1 MIQFKLLFGGFGRI
15 GVEAIAAALILTL
28 TNAIV
33 ACGSM
38 IITGSND
45 ALSQAEQTDHPELI
59 QIKGRFNRA
68 LFETPRRGYLP
79 PLTLPVYEPL
89 IDPEKLVSAGSGA
102 VVLMRQSL
110 LRNVVSPDGF
120 LNTYL
125 FGIEPDLEQRVS
137 RFSVARGRFLRSDEQ
152 SAAVLD
158 KASAETLDVGLGDHI
173 AVRKADG
180 LDFALTVVG
189 VLNDFELRDAPPRTI
204 EAATLRPAASVV
216 AGGVFVTL
224 RSSQQIF
231 GRATLTDALLIAPKR
246 TDVITLVDGLRQT
259 FRLEPGVFVIER
271 FSRFQ
276 RKVQDFTLSL
286 SFFSTIV
293 VAAAALAGGLVGLLL
308 SDVYADRRQQHAI
321 LAALGF
327 PPVRNLLMLISV
339 GLYIAAVGASVGV
352 LMAVLVAPAQFSMP
366 SLMADL
372 GSVEPR
378 VNVAVG
384 ASAAILSML
393 VCAISLAPVAW
404 RLSHQSLAAE
414 LTETGA

>member
-1 MIQFKLLFGGFGRI
+1 TRLHPRRATGLFSAAPILRFCRGYCRVRRCMDSPAGSLKRIVRCARDCGITVFGGLADCSCGGPDVAAMQPAGRANPGTGVIKLKLLFGGFGRI
-15 GVEAIAAALILTL
+15 GLEAIAAAVILTL
-28 TNAIV
+28 TNAIC
-33 ACGSM
+33 ACGLM
-38 IITGSND
+38 IITASKN
-45 ALSQAEQTDHPELI
+45 ALSQAEKIDRPDVI

-68 LFETPRRGYLP
+68 LFETPRRGNLSP
-79 PLTLPVYEPL
+79 PTLPVYEPL
-89 IDPEKLVSAGSGA
+89 IAPEKLVSTASGA
-102 VVLMRQSL
+102 VILMRQSL
-110 LRNVVSPDGF
+110 LRNVVSADGF

-137 RFSVARGRFLRSDEQ
+137 RFSVARGRFLRSDDQ

-158 KASAETLDVGLGDHI
+158 KASAETLGVGLGDHI

-276 RKVQDFTLSL
+276 RKVQ
-286 SFFSTIV
+286 
-293 VAAAALAGGLVGLLL
+293 
-308 SDVYADRRQQHAI
+308 
-321 LAALGF
+321 
-327 PPVRNLLMLISV
+327 
-339 GLYIAAVGASVGV
+339 
-352 LMAVLVAPAQFSMP
+352 
-366 SLMADL
+366 
-372 GSVEPR
+372 
-378 VNVAVG
+378 
-384 ASAAILSML
+384 
-393 VCAISLAPVAW
+393 
-404 RLSHQSLAAE
+404 
-414 LTETGA
+414 

>member
-1 MIQFKLLFGGFGRI
+1 VIKLKLLFGGFGRI
-15 GVEAIAAALILTL
+15 GLEAIAAAVILTL

-33 ACGSM
+33 ACGLM
-38 IITGSND
+38 IITASKN
-45 ALSQAEQTDHPELI
+45 ALSQAEKIDRPDVI

-68 LFETPRRGYLP
+68 LFETPRRGNLS

-89 IDPEKLVSAGSGA
+89 IAPEKLVSTASGA
-102 VVLMRQSL
+102 VILMRQSL
-110 LRNVVSPDGF
+110 LRNVVSADGF

-137 RFSVARGRFLRSDEQ
+137 HFTVGRGRFLRSDDQ

-158 KASAETLDVGLGDHI
+158 QASAEALGVGLGDHI

-189 VLNDFELRDAPPRTI
+189 VITDFELRDAPPRTI
-204 EAATLRPAASVV
+204 EAATLRPTARVV
-216 AGGVFVTL
+216 AGGIFVTL

-231 GRATLTDALLIAPKR
+231 GRATLTDALLIAPTR
-246 TDVITLVDGLRQT
+246 TDVVTLIDGLRQT
-259 FRLEPGVFVIER
+259 FRLEPGVFVTER
-271 FSRFQ
+271 LSRFE

-286 SFFSTIV
+286 SFFSIIV
-293 VAAAALAGGLVGLLL
+293 AAAAALAGALVVLLL

-327 PPVRNLLMLISV
+327 PPIRNLLILISV
-339 GLYIAAVGASVGV
+339 GLCIAAVGASVGV

-378 VNVAVG
+378 LNLPVG
-384 ASAAILSML
+384 GLAAIISML

-404 RLSHQSLAAE
+404 RLSHQNLAAE
-414 LTETGA
+414 LTETRA